1 MSTFI
6 RNALGPGFVGL
17 IDAPQEMWLSRR
29 EKWFDNLKKDSE
41 DEDDDDH
48 KATF

>member
-1 MSTFI
+1 
-6 RNALGPGFVGL
+6 
-17 IDAPQEMWLSRR
+17 MWLSRR
-29 EKWFDNLKKDSE
+29 EKWFNNLKKDSE